1 MKMKTF
7 EELVDLIEQSS
18 VPLYIR
24 WSRVAP
30 TRDIRL
36 RASRNHATGRPE
48 AGLSVERISP
58 PTDWPYPLRAYV
70 AQQLMSYAG
79 LGGRPYLLTG
89 EEVGRG
95 ADGEPLLGDRRL
107 VATIAEAVIVEAR
120 RLDPK
125 TGEICRHEGRI
136 ARYTTGVYCERCD
149 QRIATRPG

>member
-1 MKMKTF
+1 MKAIEAF
-7 EELVDLIEQSS
+7 EELIDLVEQST

-24 WSRVAP
+24 WARVAP

-36 RASRNHATGRPE
+36 RASRNHATGRLE
-48 AGLSVERISP
+48 AGLSVERITP
-58 PTDWPYPLRAYV
+58 PADWPYPLRGYV
-70 AQQLMSYAG
+70 AQQLTSYSS

-95 ADGEPLLGDRRL
+95 ADNEPLLGDRRL
-107 VATIAEAVIVEAR
+107 VATIAEAVIAEAR

-125 TGEICRHEGRI
+125 TGEICRHEKT

-149 QRIATRPG
+149 QRIAS